1 MGDRLD
7 PQEDLVAYFERVTG
21 KRIRT
26 REDLERYLEC
36 AKEVRPQWL
45 HVNRAPHG
53 SALLRQIVLAALFVI
68 AVVEYVS
75 MDVLVEIASMPS
87 TTYFVS
93 GGRSS

>member
-7 PQEDLVAYFERVTG
+7 PQEDLVGYFERVTG

-36 AKEVRPQWL
+36 AQEVRPQWL
-45 HVNRAPHG
+45 HVNRVPQG
-53 SALLRQIVLAALFVI
+53 SALFKQIVLAALLAI
-68 AVVEYVS
+68 AVVQYVS

-93 GGRSS
+93 AGRSS